1 MAGWLKLHR
10 SIREWE
16 WYDDIN
22 VRLTFLHCLVE
33 ANFKDKNFKGTL
45 FPRGSFPCGRD
56 QLAKDIGITT
66 QQLRTAFNKL
76 KSTGEI
82 TTRTTSKGTSVT
94 VCNYDS
100 YQEMQPADNQQSN
113 QQITNNQPASNHS
126 IRREEPKKLRTTTT
140 NEQFTPPT
148 LEEFTNYLQVSLPKI
163 NPEWTPE
170 RITRASQ
177 LQHETYTDQDW
188 HTGGDRPRKIKNW
201 QTTTRNSMKYQ
212 KPWNFGQSQQFST
225 PQHHVTEFIGNE

>member
-100 YQEMQPADNQQSN
+100 YQEMQPADKQQSN
-113 QQITNNQPASNHS
+113 QQVTNNQPASNHS
-126 IRREEPKKLRTTTT
+126 IRKKELKKVCC
-140 NEQFTPPT
+140 ELF
-148 LEEFTNYLQVSLPKI
+148 
-163 NPEWTPE
+163 
-170 RITRASQ
+170 
-177 LQHETYTDQDW
+177 
-188 HTGGDRPRKIKNW
+188 
-201 QTTTRNSMKYQ
+201 
-212 KPWNFGQSQQFST
+212 
-225 PQHHVTEFIGNE
+225 

>member
-113 QQITNNQPASNHS
+113 QQVTNNQPASNHS
-126 IRREEPKKLRTTTT
+126 IRKKELKKVRTTT
-140 NEQFTPPT
+140 NEDKTETQKRVGALVKRRESTKWSDKEKAALRKLNPSEEDIAFLESQNYANHTYRRKDLMT
-148 LEEFTNYLQVSLPKI
+148 LLNHWNGEL
-163 NPEWTPE
+163 
-170 RITRASQ
+170 
-177 LQHETYTDQDW
+177 
-188 HTGGDRPRKIKNW
+188 DRMNAK
-201 QTTTRNSMKYQ
+201 
-212 KPWNFGQSQQFST
+212 QQNST
-225 PQHHVTEFIGNE
+225 PQHHVTEFISYE

>member
-1 MAGWLKLHR
+1 LKPILKTR
-10 SIREWE
+10 TSRERYSLE
-16 WYDDIN
+16 D
-22 VRLTFLHCLVE
+22 H
-33 ANFKDKNFKGTL
+33 
-45 FPRGSFPCGRD
+45 FPCGRD

-113 QQITNNQPASNHS
+113 QQVTNNQPASNHS
-126 IRREEPKKLRTTTT
+126 IRKKELKKVRTTT
-140 NEQFTPPT
+140 NEDKTETQKRVGALVKRRESTKWSDKEKAALRKLNPSEEDIAFLESQNYANHTYRRKDLMT
-148 LEEFTNYLQVSLPKI
+148 LLNHWNGELDRMNTKQ
-163 NPEWTPE
+163 
-170 RITRASQ
+170 
-177 LQHETYTDQDW
+177 QH
-188 HTGGDRPRKIKNW
+188 
-201 QTTTRNSMKYQ
+201 
-212 KPWNFGQSQQFST
+212 ST

>member
-1 MAGWLKLHR
+1 MSGWIKLHR
-10 SIREWE
+10 SIKDWE
-16 WYDDIN
+16 WYDDLN

-33 ANFKDKNFKGTL
+33 ANFKDKSFKGTL

-100 YQEMQPADNQQSN
+100 YQELQPADNQQSN
-113 QQITNNQPASNHS
+113 QQVTNNQPASNHS
-126 IRREEPKKLRTTTT
+126 IRREELKKVR
-140 NEQFTPPT
+140 TPP
-148 LEEFTNYLQVSLPKI
+148 
-163 NPEWTPE
+163 
-170 RITRASQ
+170 
-177 LQHETYTDQDW
+177 
-188 HTGGDRPRKIKNW
+188 
-201 QTTTRNSMKYQ
+201 
-212 KPWNFGQSQQFST
+212 
-225 PQHHVTEFIGNE
+225 

>member
-1 MAGWLKLHR
+1 LIVHFYPIEQQESVAAK
-10 SIREWE
+10 RENGKKGGRPKKIKQAE
-16 WYDDIN
+16 T
-22 VRLTFLHCLVE
+22 LTQQG
-33 ANFKDKNFKGTL
+33 DK
-45 FPRGSFPCGRD
+45 PCGYG
-56 QLAKDIGITT
+56 LVNHEGNHMGNLDIT
-66 QQLRTAFNKL
+66 L
-76 KSTGEI
+76 KE
-82 TTRTTSKGTSVT
+82 RK
-94 VCNYDS
+94 
-100 YQEMQPADNQQSN
+100 EKKSN
-113 QQITNNQPASNHS
+113 V
-126 IRREEPKKLRTTTT
+126 RTTTT

-212 KPWNFGQSQQFST
+212 KPWNFGQSQQQFTAPSRDLT
-225 PQHHVTEFIGNE
+225 KPTMS

>member
-33 ANFKDKNFKGTL
+33 ANFKDKKFKGTL

-113 QQITNNQPASNHS
+113 QQVTNNQPASNHS
-126 IRREEPKKLRTTTT
+126 IRKKELKKVRTTT
-140 NEQFTPPT
+140 NEDKTETQKRVGALVKRRESTKWSDKEKAALRKLNPSEEDIAFLESQNYANHTYRRKDLMT
-148 LEEFTNYLQVSLPKI
+148 LLNHWNGELDRMNSKQ
-163 NPEWTPE
+163 
-170 RITRASQ
+170 
-177 LQHETYTDQDW
+177 QH
-188 HTGGDRPRKIKNW
+188 
-201 QTTTRNSMKYQ
+201 
-212 KPWNFGQSQQFST
+212 ST
-225 PQHHVTEFIGNE
+225 PQHQVTEFIGNE

>member
-1 MAGWLKLHR
+1 MSGWIKLHR
-10 SIREWE
+10 SIKDWE
-16 WYDDIN
+16 WYDDLN

-33 ANFKDKNFKGTL
+33 ANFKDKSFKGTL

-100 YQEMQPADNQQSN
+100 YQELQPADNQQSN
-113 QQITNNQPASNHS
+113 QQVTNNQPASNHS
-126 IRREEPKKLRTTTT
+126 IRKKEGKKVRTFSKPSVEEVSEYGKTRDVNFDEAEK
-140 NEQFTPPT
+140 FTDFYESKGWKVGSSPMKDWKAT
-148 LEEFTNYLQVSLPKI
+148 VRNWMRDKNYGSTPSHHTSQII
-163 NPEWTPE
+163 NPLEV
-170 RITRASQ
+170 
-177 LQHETYTDQDW
+177 
-188 HTGGDRPRKIKNW
+188 K
-201 QTTTRNSMKYQ
+201 
-212 KPWNFGQSQQFST
+212 
-225 PQHHVTEFIGNE
+225 V